1 MTMKHLWIAA
11 LLLPSVTIP
20 SIAHSSAVAA
30 QKSSGSPL
38 NFSYTVSKSGWRNL
52 RKIDISYRDFPVEY
66 WYVCGARV
74 ILGLPKKEQ
83 LGDLYELVGR
93 TPDKEF
99 QGQEFFTLG
108 LEVFSNSSLA
118 GKRFMSS
125 AVGACAA
132 TPNPAQPEQINAGYS
147 SQAITADFYY
157 LLPRDFQVKGQIR
170 SFWLNGYPARKDKM
184 KFRSGAVTI
193 LDPDKVAQANLEA
206 HFSGVDTWWVSETRS
221 SIAKYE
227 INCSSNEIRGLSYTK
242 YESDG
247 SSNYSASSPEKF
259 EPIIPETVADTWREL
274 VCLIK

>member
-1 MTMKHLWIAA
+1 MKHLLIAA

-20 SIAHSSAVAA
+20 SFAHSSAVAA
-30 QKSSGSPL
+30 QKSSGDPF
-38 NFSYTVSKSGWRNL
+38 NITYTVSKSGWRNL
-52 RKIDISYRDFPVEY
+52 RKIDSSYRDIPAEY
-66 WYVCGARV
+66 WYVCGARL

-99 QGQEFFTLG
+99 LGQKFFTLG
-108 LEVFSNSSLA
+108 LEVFSDSSLA

-132 TPNPAQPEQINAGYS
+132 TPDPAQPEQINAGYS
-147 SQAITADFYY
+147 SQASMADFYY

-170 SFWLNGYPARKDKM
+170 SFWLNGYPARNDKM
-184 KFRSGAVTI
+184 KFRSGAITI
-193 LDPDKVAQANLEA
+193 SDFDEAGQANLEPYV
-206 HFSGVDTWWVSETRS
+206 SGVDTWWVSETRS

-242 YESDG
+242 YGSDG
-247 SSNYSASSPEKF
+247 SPNYSDSSPEKF
-259 EPIIPETVADTWREL
+259 EPIIPDTVADTWREL